1 MVIRSPQSAGRR
13 GRPERRQRGSLSV
26 ELTVA
31 VGILVTVLM
40 PLSVSFAREQALVRS
55 LYHRAVA
62 IALVDGETE
71 VLQAGEWRR
80 FPPGTHAYTVHARAL
95 TNLPPGRFTFTLT
108 TERARLEWQP
118 EAGGG
123 GPVVREFNVSPE
135 ATNAPGST
143 P

>member
-1 MVIRSPQSAGRR
+1 MVIRSSPSAGRR
-13 GRPERRQRGSLSV
+13 ERRQRGSLSV

-40 PLSVSFAREQALVRS
+40 PLSVSFAREQALVRD

-80 FPPGTHAYTVHARAL
+80 FPPGTHTYTLHARAV
-95 TNLPPGRFTFTLT
+95 TNLPPGRLTFTLT

-123 GPVVREFNVSPE
+123 GPVVREFPIRPE